1 MNSSQSREKRQNQM
15 ILQFFIFCPFFLFFY
30 RGEGISVRP
39 GQQVTTIIHVED
51 HSPVVADFTLILIP
65 FTPKNLCISN
75 LNVVDFSLEKWSE
88 SVEGC
93 EKFDNLSASS
103 FTFIHIVTQC
113 LKVNP
118 KSLILISLRAK
129 RVTLRFFFQNC
140 RCPTNISVSPIFT
153 PFCNVLKK

>member
-1 MNSSQSREKRQNQM
+1 MCSALMVEKPWNLMNSSQSREKRQNQM
-15 ILQFFIFCPFFLFFY
+15 ILQFFIFCPFFLFFH

-51 HSPVVADFTLILIP
+51 HSPVVADFTLILIH
-65 FTPKNLCISN
+65 FTPKNLCISS

-103 FTFIHIVTQC
+103 FTFMHIVTQC
-113 LKVNP
+113 LKITQ
-118 KSLILISLRAK
+118 K
-129 RVTLRFFFQNC
+129 
-140 RCPTNISVSPIFT
+140 VSF
-153 PFCNVLKK
+153 